1 MPKQERSKRSTATN
15 RAKGFVEANETILP
29 SSELDVDE
37 LVQFNAI
44 IDSREHSTWMPADV
58 ATATHLARTEVERD
72 RTKAEYLAEGK
83 KIEDH
88 NGKQI
93 VNPLFT
99 VYSAL
104 DTIANRT
111 RRDLG
116 LSASQRGVAG
126 SKQKK
131 RNEQDAEAKRTLATV
146 SSLIARPG
154 G

>member
-1 MPKQERSKRSTATN
+1 MAKQDRTRKSAPQNK
-15 RAKGFVEANETILP
+15 AKSFVTANERIPP
-29 SSELDVDE
+29 SSELDSDE
-37 LVQFNAI
+37 LVQFDAI
-44 IDSREHSTWMPADV
+44 IDSREFDTWLPADV

-126 SKQKK
+126 NRQKK
-131 RNEQDAEAKRTLATV
+131 RNEKDAEAKSTLATV

-154 G
+154 A